1 MIKLASHEEACVS
14 GSRVRAERQQ
24 GAQPLQQTVTFSKCL
39 ARALLGHTE
48 GLEIMGESEG
58 ESPSE

>member
-1 MIKLASHEEACVS
+1 MFRGPESARSANREL
-14 GSRVRAERQQ
+14 
-24 GAQPLQQTVTFSKCL
+24 GAQPLQQTVTFSRSL